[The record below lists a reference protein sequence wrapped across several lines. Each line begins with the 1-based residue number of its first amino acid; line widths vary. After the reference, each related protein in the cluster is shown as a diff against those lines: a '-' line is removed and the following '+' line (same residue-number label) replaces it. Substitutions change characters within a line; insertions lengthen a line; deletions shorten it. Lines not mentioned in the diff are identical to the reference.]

1 MANKYRAPLHLKVP
15 DWGAVRPGR
24 GEHNHSSGGVGGEYY
39 QLVMLDGY

>member
-1 MANKYRAPLHLKVP
+1 MANKQRAPLHLKMP

-24 GEHNHSSGGVGGEYY
+24 GEHNHDSGRGGEYY